1 MRIDQYL
8 SKTLLLKQRS
18 AAKVLCEKE
27 FVRLNGL
34 YVKPSK
40 QVSIGDVIDIETAK
54 ATKHYRVLLI
64 PSGNVKKSDKGQYYE
79 EIP

>member
-8 SKTLLLKQRS
+8 CKTLLLKQRS
-18 AAKVLCEKE
+18 AAKILCEQQ
-27 FVRLNGL
+27 FIRINGQ

-40 QVSIGDVIDIETAK
+40 HVSIGDVIDIETAK

-64 PSGNVKKSDKGQYYE
+64 PSGNVKKSDRGQYYE
-79 EIP
+79 EIF